1 MNNME
6 KAANEFLKKS
16 GELYEI
22 NKRKW
27 KKIIKDIGYSFS
39 EDIYNDSILKT
50 YDAIIKKQIDTTDY
64 LGYWYQTFIN
74 NTKRDEKYARNQL
87 IDEVDVYDYLEE
99 KEYEENKVTLY
110 YSTISSIL
118 LEIHK
123 HFNRKTFETFR
134 LHLLC
139 NMSYEEIDKLTGI
152 KDSKQRISKVKKW
165 VHDNKKIFDY

>member
-1 MNNME
+1 ME
-6 KAANEFLKKS
+6 KAARDFLNKS

-27 KKIIKDIGYSFS
+27 SKIVKDIGYKFS

-50 YDAIIKKQIDTTDY
+50 YDAIIKREVDTTDY
-64 LGYWYQTFIN
+64 IGYWFKSFLN
-74 NTKRDEKYARNQL
+74 NTKRNELYAVNQL
-87 IDEVDVYDYLEE
+87 VDDDIDVYDYLED
-99 KEYEENKVTLY
+99 KEDEENKVTLY

-118 LEIHK
+118 LKIHN
-123 HFNRKTFETFR
+123 HFDRKTSETFR

-139 NMSYEEIDKLTGI
+139 NMSYEELDKLTGM

-165 VHDNKKIFDY
+165 LHDNKQIFDY